1 MTATVT
7 TTRGMGVWDLPHLDT
22 DRCLV
27 RFTRDLFSA
36 DHATLAAL
44 AERRRGAAA
53 LVLVDEGVAVGRPEL
68 LDDVRAR
75 GMSPVV
81 VPGGHAMRHGA
92 TAVRD
97 ITAAVEAL
105 VPDGAG
111 LLVAVGG
118 AGMFTALDQAVA
130 ASGREVRK
138 VWVPTTVHGLVTALD
153 AGVMVRAQAVLT
165 DFELLRS
172 LSDRDWCAGIP
183 PAVEAALV
191 QDRAFFWWLER
202 QTEELRRRS
211 LPAIAWVM
219 YRTAQLRLSG
229 RPQRLGVPLR
239 PGAARR
245 GEAASVSVALG
256 VAASYLR
263 GRLPYLELRRV
274 IDLLERLDL
283 PVWGP
288 RVALPSGGVS
298 CGILGRI
305 GAGVTVERLDAAALD
320 AAADL
325 LRERTFSDRAA
336 SGTRRACR
344 PSPPRTRGR

>member
-1 MTATVT
+1 
-7 TTRGMGVWDLPHLDT
+7 MGVWDLPHLDT
-22 DRCLV
+22 GRCLV

-53 LVLVDEGVAVGRPEL
+53 LVLVDEGVAAGRPEL

-92 TAVRD
+92 TAVPD

-105 VPDGAG
+105 VPDSGG

-118 AGMFTALDQAVA
+118 AGMFTALDQAIA
-130 ASGREVRK
+130 ASGRGVRQ
-138 VWVPTTVHGLVTALD
+138 VWVPTTVHGLVAALD
-153 AGVMVRAQAVLT
+153 AGVMARAQAVLT

-202 QTEELRRRS
+202 QTEELWRRS
-211 LPAIAWVM
+211 VPAIAWVM
-219 YRTAQLRLSG
+219 YRTAELCLSG
-229 RPQRLGVPLR
+229 RPRRLGVAL
-239 PGAARR
+239 GA
-245 GEAASVSVALG
+245 GEAEAISIALG
-256 VAASYLR
+256 VTASLQA
-263 GRLPYLELRRV
+263 GRLPYLEWRRV

-283 PVWGP
+283 PVWD
-288 RVALPSGGVS
+288 PSVVIPQRAVT
-298 CGILGRI
+298 CGLLDRI
-305 GAGVTVERLDAAALD
+305 GTGIRAQRLQAGSLVT
-320 AAADL
+320 AADL
-325 LRERTFSDRAA
+325 LRERTSC
-336 SGTRRACR
+336 TRRAWR